1 MQILQNTQPIVEFNK
16 TIPSLQNQL
25 NKTSEE
31 IDGYL
36 HFMSEI
42 VYVRNENETKENALK
57 RALNMLDRM
66 LDIEKRRKILKE
78 NCDETMKF
86 IDDMKLKLEET
97 KKNCENDED
106 NIVDAKNET
115 IDEIVLLQEMIMK
128 EKIAP
133 YQEKIDNYRKEFEEN
148 KKKLLGEKG
157 ESKEERRI
165 RKEKERIR

>member
-36 HFMSEI
+36 HFMNEI

-66 LDIEKRRKILKE
+66 LDIEKRRKLLKE

-86 IDDMKLKLEET
+86 IDDMKLKSSMTLFLWD
-97 KKNCENDED
+97 NCYYL
-106 NIVDAKNET
+106 K
-115 IDEIVLLQEMIMK
+115 VLLLFRIWGKMIFS
-128 EKIAP
+128 A
-133 YQEKIDNYRKEFEEN
+133 IDVST
-148 KKKLLGEKG
+148 LLQRLKG
-157 ESKEERRI
+157 SRTGLLHMYLMI
-165 RKEKERIR
+165 